1 MGLIAHTFLF
11 FDKRNKNYENNVC
24 FHTYSYVKIS
34 RIRNKRVKK
43 MKLIVGLGN
52 PGKQYEY
59 TRHNIGFECIDALSK
74 KWDAPLNQMKFNG
87 MYTTIHR
94 PEGKVM
100 LLKPLTYMNL
110 SGESVR
116 PIIEYYDIEIEDLIV
131 IYDDL
136 DLEVGKLRLR
146 QKGSA
151 GGHNGIKSLIQH
163 LGTQEFN
170 RIRVGISR
178 PPAGM
183 KVPDYVLSKFL
194 KEEDSVI
201 QNAIDK
207 TVAAVESSLSKKF
220 LDVMNEFNVSQ

>member
-1 MGLIAHTFLF
+1 
-11 FDKRNKNYENNVC
+11 
-24 FHTYSYVKIS
+24 
-34 RIRNKRVKK
+34 
-43 MKLIVGLGN
+43 MKLIIGLGN
-52 PGKQYEY
+52 PGKTYEH
-59 TRHNIGFECIDALSK
+59 TRHNIGFECIDALAE
-74 KWDAPLNQMKFNG
+74 KWDAPLTQMKFNG
-87 MYTTIHR
+87 MFASVHR
-94 PEGKVM
+94 PEGKVI

-116 PIIEYYDIEIEDLIV
+116 PLMDYFDVAIEDIIV

-136 DLEVGKLRLR
+136 DLETGKLRLR

-183 KVPDYVLSKFL
+183 KVADYVLSKFS
-194 KEEDSVI
+194 KEDDPVI
-201 QNAIDK
+201 EQAIGK
-207 TVAAVESSLSKKF
+207 TVAAVEASLSKKF
-220 LDVMNEFNVSQ
+220 LDVMSEFNATQ